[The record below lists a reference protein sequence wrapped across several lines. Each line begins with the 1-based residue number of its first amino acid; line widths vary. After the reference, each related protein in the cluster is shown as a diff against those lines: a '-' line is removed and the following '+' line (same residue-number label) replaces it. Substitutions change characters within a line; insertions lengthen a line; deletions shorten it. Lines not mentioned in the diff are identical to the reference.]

1 MNWRWHNIVVEHG
14 VSGWLAQA
22 YDTAELARGIS
33 LLLNDAELR
42 QRMGEAG
49 RKKVEQTYAAPVLLP

>member
-1 MNWRWHNIVVEHG
+1 VEHG